1 MLRKIWTIFIRDF
14 KVNTRDFLA
23 LYILLA
29 PLVFG
34 FGINAL
40 APSVNDSTIN
50 LAMLEIEDPGK
61 IEYLEQFG
69 NVELFRD
76 LEALTARVEKRDNI
90 IGILPE
96 GESSYILAQGNEP
109 EDVTDY
115 AKLLNSYHQLG
126 LSVDQTN
133 TEFESFG
140 RTEPPLK
147 KMLVNISL
155 LFTAVL
161 GGMMISINIVEEKM
175 DNTISA
181 VNVSP
186 ISRVG
191 FILGKSMM
199 GIFLAVYGSIALLW
213 ITGYGDVNA
222 WQMMLAIISVTLLSL
237 VVGFVEGVINDDVMN
252 AAAGIKMLFLPV
264 AAAVAAVELLSD
276 KWQILFYWVPF
287 YWTYKGNEAILS
299 YTATWPQIILYTA
312 IVLVLSGIVYVILA
326 PKIRAG
332 LTA

>member
-29 PLVFG
+29 PLIFG

-40 APSVNDSTIN
+40 APSVNDSTVN
-50 LAMLEIEDPGK
+50 LAMLEIDDPDK
-61 IEYLEQFG
+61 IAYLEQFG
-69 NVELFRD
+69 KVELFQD

-96 GESSYILAQGNEP
+96 GNNSYVLAQGNEP

-213 ITGYGDVNA
+213 ITGYGDVNV

-264 AAAVAAVELLSD
+264 AAAVAAVEVLSD

-312 IVLVLSGIVYVILA
+312 IVLVLSGIVYIILA